1 MNSEDY
7 GDQMA
12 VAALARQR
20 EQAWNAGHALKRL
33 PRKSPGGPV
42 LAASQAAGGAPA
54 SSSLNE
60 QTAGAALN
68 AGANATPNANPSA
81 AQNGATKAGPNA
93 PVNAAQNPAANADA
107 LAPWDAVSI
116 GRIRR
121 RQERHAEI
129 VNGQPVSQARVYWRD
144 PRSGKRELD
153 GFFHRQGWEESLRIA
168 SVKVRWEEIVGKDM
182 AENCSIYSFK
192 NGRLVMR
199 AHSTNWAQQLQ
210 LMMPQLEA
218 LFEREVG
225 PGIVKSIKVR
235 GPNADYTWQHGKLA
249 VPGAR
254 GVRDTYG

>member
-54 SSSLNE
+54 SSLLNE
-60 QTAGAALN
+60 QT
-68 AGANATPNANPSA
+68 
-81 AQNGATKAGPNA
+81 
-93 PVNAAQNPAANADA
+93 ADA

>member
-54 SSSLNE
+54 SSSLNGL
-60 QTAGAALN
+60 TAG
-68 AGANATPNANPSA
+68 A
-81 AQNGATKAGPNA
+81 AQNGAANA
-93 PVNAAQNPAANADA
+93 PVNAAQNPAANAGA

>member
-54 SSSLNE
+54 SSSMNG
-60 QTAGAALN
+60 QT
-68 AGANATPNANPSA
+68 
-81 AQNGATKAGPNA
+81 
-93 PVNAAQNPAANADA
+93 ADA

>member
-54 SSSLNE
+54 SSSMNG
-60 QTAGAALN
+60 QT
-68 AGANATPNANPSA
+68 
-81 AQNGATKAGPNA
+81 
-93 PVNAAQNPAANADA
+93 ADA

-129 VNGQPVSQARVYWRD
+129 VNGQPASQARVYWRD

>member
-33 PRKSPGGPV
+33 PRKSPGGPA
-42 LAASQAAGGAPA
+42 LAASQAASGAPA
-54 SSSLNE
+54 SSSLNG
-60 QTAGAALN
+60 QT
-68 AGANATPNANPSA
+68 
-81 AQNGATKAGPNA
+81 
-93 PVNAAQNPAANADA
+93 ADA

>member
-54 SSSLNE
+54 SSSLNG
-60 QTAGAALN
+60 QT
-68 AGANATPNANPSA
+68 
-81 AQNGATKAGPNA
+81 
-93 PVNAAQNPAANADA
+93 ADA

-225 PGIVKSIKVR
+225 PGIVNSIKVR

>member
-42 LAASQAAGGAPA
+42 LAARQAAGGAPA
-54 SSSLNE
+54 SSSLNG
-60 QTAGAALN
+60 QT
-68 AGANATPNANPSA
+68 
-81 AQNGATKAGPNA
+81 
-93 PVNAAQNPAANADA
+93 ADA

>member
-42 LAASQAAGGAPA
+42 LAASRAAGGAPS
-54 SSSLNE
+54 SSSLNG
-60 QTAGAALN
+60 QT
-68 AGANATPNANPSA
+68 
-81 AQNGATKAGPNA
+81 
-93 PVNAAQNPAANADA
+93 ADA

-129 VNGQPVSQARVYWRD
+129 VNGQPASQARVYWRD

>member
-33 PRKSPGGPV
+33 PRKSPGGPA
-42 LAASQAAGGAPA
+42 LAANQAAGGAPA
-54 SSSLNE
+54 SSSLNG
-60 QTAGAALN
+60 QT
-68 AGANATPNANPSA
+68 
-81 AQNGATKAGPNA
+81 
-93 PVNAAQNPAANADA
+93 ADA

-153 GFFHRQGWEESLRIA
+153 GFFHSQGWEESLRIA

>member
-1 MNSEDY
+1 
-7 GDQMA
+7 MA

-33 PRKSPGGPV
+33 PRKSPGGPA
-42 LAASQAAGGAPA
+42 LAAGRAADGAPA
-54 SSSLNE
+54 SSSLKG
-60 QTAGAALN
+60 QTTGATLN
-68 AGANATPNANPSA
+68 AGAGA
-81 AQNGATKAGPNA
+81 AQNGTANAGPNA
-93 PVNAAQNPAANADA
+93 PVNAAQNPAANAGA

-129 VNGQPVSQARVYWRD
+129 VNGQPASQARVYWRD

>member
-54 SSSLNE
+54 SSSLNG
-60 QTAGAALN
+60 QT
-68 AGANATPNANPSA
+68 
-81 AQNGATKAGPNA
+81 
-93 PVNAAQNPAANADA
+93 ADA

-168 SVKVRWEEIVGKDM
+168 SVKVRWEEIVGKYM

>member
-1 MNSEDY
+1 MKIT
-7 GDQMA
+7 A
-12 VAALARQR
+12 IKWLWLARQR

-54 SSSLNE
+54 SSSLNG
-60 QTAGAALN
+60 QT
-68 AGANATPNANPSA
+68 
-81 AQNGATKAGPNA
+81 
-93 PVNAAQNPAANADA
+93 ADA

>member
-12 VAALARQR
+12 VLALARQR

-54 SSSLNE
+54 SSSLKG
-60 QTAGAALN
+60 QT
-68 AGANATPNANPSA
+68 
-81 AQNGATKAGPNA
+81 
-93 PVNAAQNPAANADA
+93 ADA

>member
-54 SSSLNE
+54 SSSLNG
-60 QTAGAALN
+60 QT
-68 AGANATPNANPSA
+68 
-81 AQNGATKAGPNA
+81 
-93 PVNAAQNPAANADA
+93 ADA

-129 VNGQPVSQARVYWRD
+129 VNGQPASQARVYWRD

>member
-1 MNSEDY
+1 
-7 GDQMA
+7 MA

-33 PRKSPGGPV
+33 PRKSPGGPA
-42 LAASQAAGGAPA
+42 LAAGRATDGTPA
-54 SSSLNE
+54 SSSLNG
-60 QTAGAALN
+60 QT
-68 AGANATPNANPSA
+68 
-81 AQNGATKAGPNA
+81 
-93 PVNAAQNPAANADA
+93 ADA

>member
-1 MNSEDY
+1 VNSEDY

-42 LAASQAAGGAPA
+42 LAASRAAGGAPA
-54 SSSLNE
+54 SSSLNG
-60 QTAGAALN
+60 QT
-68 AGANATPNANPSA
+68 
-81 AQNGATKAGPNA
+81 
-93 PVNAAQNPAANADA
+93 ADA

>member
-42 LAASQAAGGAPA
+42 LAASRAAGGAPA
-54 SSSLNE
+54 SSSLNG
-60 QTAGAALN
+60 QT
-68 AGANATPNANPSA
+68 
-81 AQNGATKAGPNA
+81 
-93 PVNAAQNPAANADA
+93 ADA

>member
-1 MNSEDY
+1 
-7 GDQMA
+7 MA

-33 PRKSPGGPV
+33 PRKSPGGPA
-42 LAASQAAGGAPA
+42 LAAGRAADGAPA
-54 SSSLNE
+54 ASSLKG
-60 QTAGAALN
+60 QTAGTNAA
-68 AGANATPNANPSA
+68 PNANPSA
-81 AQNGATKAGPNA
+81 AQNGAANANPNA
-93 PVNAAQNPAANADA
+93 PANAAHNPAANADA

-168 SVKVRWEEIVGKDM
+168 SVKVCWEEIVGKDM

>member
-20 EQAWNAGHALKRL
+20 EQAWNAGHSLKRL

-54 SSSLNE
+54 SSSLNG
-60 QTAGAALN
+60 QT
-68 AGANATPNANPSA
+68 
-81 AQNGATKAGPNA
+81 
-93 PVNAAQNPAANADA
+93 ADA

-129 VNGQPVSQARVYWRD
+129 VNGQPASQARVYWRD

>member
-20 EQAWNAGHALKRL
+20 EQAWNAGHALKRR

-54 SSSLNE
+54 SSSMNG
-60 QTAGAALN
+60 QAAGAALN
-68 AGANATPNANPSA
+68 AGANA
-81 AQNGATKAGPNA
+81 
-93 PVNAAQNPAANADA
+93 AQNPAVNADA

>member
-33 PRKSPGGPV
+33 ARKSPGGPV
-42 LAASQAAGGAPA
+42 LAASQAAGRAPA

-68 AGANATPNANPSA
+68 AGANAAPNANPSA
-81 AQNGATKAGPNA
+81 AQNGTANA

>member
-33 PRKSPGGPV
+33 PRKSPGGPA
-42 LAASQAAGGAPA
+42 LAASPAADGAPA
-54 SSSLNE
+54 SSSLNG
-60 QTAGAALN
+60 QT
-68 AGANATPNANPSA
+68 
-81 AQNGATKAGPNA
+81 
-93 PVNAAQNPAANADA
+93 ADA

>member
-1 MNSEDY
+1 VNSEDY

-54 SSSLNE
+54 SSSLNG
-60 QTAGAALN
+60 QT
-68 AGANATPNANPSA
+68 
-81 AQNGATKAGPNA
+81 
-93 PVNAAQNPAANADA
+93 ADA

-129 VNGQPVSQARVYWRD
+129 VNGQPASQARVYWRD

>member
-1 MNSEDY
+1 VNSEDY

-54 SSSLNE
+54 SSLNG
-60 QTAGAALN
+60 QT
-68 AGANATPNANPSA
+68 
-81 AQNGATKAGPNA
+81 
-93 PVNAAQNPAANADA
+93 ADA

-235 GPNADYTWQHGKLA
+235 GPNADYTWRHGKLA

>member
-42 LAASQAAGGAPA
+42 LAASQAAGGAPS
-54 SSSLNE
+54 SSSLNG
-60 QTAGAALN
+60 QT
-68 AGANATPNANPSA
+68 
-81 AQNGATKAGPNA
+81 
-93 PVNAAQNPAANADA
+93 ADA

-129 VNGQPVSQARVYWRD
+129 VNGQPASQARVYWRD

>member
-42 LAASQAAGGAPA
+42 LAASRAADGAPA
-54 SSSLNE
+54 SSSLNG
-60 QTAGAALN
+60 QNAGANLNAGVN
-68 AGANATPNANPSA
+68 AGANAAENAA
-81 AQNGATKAGPNA
+81 
-93 PVNAAQNPAANADA
+93 VNAAQNPAANADA

>member
-54 SSSLNE
+54 SSLLNE

-68 AGANATPNANPSA
+68 AGANAAPNANPSA
-81 AQNGATKAGPNA
+81 AQNDAANA

-129 VNGQPVSQARVYWRD
+129 VNGQPASQARMYWRD

>member
-20 EQAWNAGHALKRL
+20 EQAWNAGHSLKRL
-33 PRKSPGGPV
+33 SRKSPGGPA
-42 LAASQAAGGAPA
+42 LAASRAVDGAPA
-54 SSSLNE
+54 SSSLNG
-60 QTAGAALN
+60 QNAAASLN
-68 AGANATPNANPSA
+68 AGASAAPNTNPNADA
-81 AQNGATKAGPNA
+81 A
-93 PVNAAQNPAANADA
+93 VNAAQNPAANAES

>member
-1 MNSEDY
+1 
-7 GDQMA
+7 MA

-54 SSSLNE
+54 SSSLNG
-60 QTAGAALN
+60 QT
-68 AGANATPNANPSA
+68 
-81 AQNGATKAGPNA
+81 
-93 PVNAAQNPAANADA
+93 ADA

-210 LMMPQLEA
+210 LMVPQLEA

>member
-1 MNSEDY
+1 
-7 GDQMA
+7 MA
-12 VAALARQR
+12 VAAPARPR
-20 EQAWNAGHALKRL
+20 APARDAGGTLKRL
-33 PRKSPGGPV
+33 PRKSPGGPA
-42 LAASQAAGGAPA
+42 LAASPAAGGAPA
-54 SSSLNE
+54 SSSLKG
-60 QTAGAALN
+60 QTTDATLN
-68 AGANATPNANPSA
+68 AGANAALNANPSA
-81 AQNGATKAGPNA
+81 AQNGAANSPA
-93 PVNAAQNPAANADA
+93 NAAHNPAANADA

>member
-42 LAASQAAGGAPA
+42 LAASQAAGGAPS
-54 SSSLNE
+54 SSSLNG
-60 QTAGAALN
+60 QT
-68 AGANATPNANPSA
+68 
-81 AQNGATKAGPNA
+81 
-93 PVNAAQNPAANADA
+93 ADA

>member
-54 SSSLNE
+54 SSSLNG

-68 AGANATPNANPSA
+68 AGANAAPNANPSA
-81 AQNGATKAGPNA
+81 AQNGTTNAGPNA
-93 PVNAAQNPAANADA
+93 PANAAQNPAANADA

>member
-12 VAALARQR
+12 VAARARQR

-54 SSSLNE
+54 ASSLKG
-60 QTAGAALN
+60 QT
-68 AGANATPNANPSA
+68 
-81 AQNGATKAGPNA
+81 
-93 PVNAAQNPAANADA
+93 ADA

-129 VNGQPVSQARVYWRD
+129 VNGQPASQARVYWRD

>member
-1 MNSEDY
+1 VNSEDY

-54 SSSLNE
+54 SSSLNG
-60 QTAGAALN
+60 QT
-68 AGANATPNANPSA
+68 
-81 AQNGATKAGPNA
+81 
-93 PVNAAQNPAANADA
+93 ADA

>member
-1 MNSEDY
+1 
-7 GDQMA
+7 MA

-33 PRKSPGGPV
+33 PRKSPGGPA
-42 LAASQAAGGAPA
+42 LAAGRAADGAPA
-54 SSSLNE
+54 ASSLKG
-60 QTAGAALN
+60 QTAGTNAA
-68 AGANATPNANPSA
+68 PNANP
-81 AQNGATKAGPNA
+81 NA
-93 PVNAAQNPAANADA
+93 PANAAHNPAANADA

>member
-1 MNSEDY
+1 VNSEDY

-54 SSSLNE
+54 SSSLNG
-60 QTAGAALN
+60 QT
-68 AGANATPNANPSA
+68 
-81 AQNGATKAGPNA
+81 
-93 PVNAAQNPAANADA
+93 ADA

-225 PGIVKSIKVR
+225 LGIVKSIKVR

>member
-42 LAASQAAGGAPA
+42 LAANQAADAAPA
-54 SSSLNE
+54 SSSLNG

-81 AQNGATKAGPNA
+81 AQNGTTNAGPNA

-129 VNGQPVSQARVYWRD
+129 VNGQPASQARVYWRD

>member
-33 PRKSPGGPV
+33 PRKSPGGPA
-42 LAASQAAGGAPA
+42 LAASQAASGAPA
-54 SSSLNE
+54 SSSLNGL
-60 QTAGAALN
+60 TAGAALN
-68 AGANATPNANPSA
+68 AGANAAPNANPSA
-81 AQNGATKAGPNA
+81 AQNGTANAGPNA
-93 PVNAAQNPAANADA
+93 PVNAAQNPAANAGA

-129 VNGQPVSQARVYWRD
+129 VNGQPASQARVYWRD

-235 GPNADYTWQHGKLA
+235 GPNADYTWRHGKLA

>member
-33 PRKSPGGPV
+33 PRKSPGGPA
-42 LAASQAAGGAPA
+42 LAAGRAVDGAPA
-54 SSSLNE
+54 SSSLKG
-60 QTAGAALN
+60 QTTGATL
-68 AGANATPNANPSA
+68 NANP
-81 AQNGATKAGPNA
+81 NA
-93 PVNAAQNPAANADA
+93 PANAAQNPAANADA

-235 GPNADYTWQHGKLA
+235 GPNADYTWRHGKLA

>member
-42 LAASQAAGGAPA
+42 LAASRAAGGAPA
-54 SSSLNE
+54 SSSLNG
-60 QTAGAALN
+60 QTAGAA
-68 AGANATPNANPSA
+68 
-81 AQNGATKAGPNA
+81 QNGAANA